1 MTPYCDRGDLETI
14 FGVNNVARWA
24 DLDND
29 ESELVIS
36 RRIEWACQ
44 WATEFVNSRLQY
56 GHYAVPFS
64 PVPTLIRDLTAM
76 YAGITLYD
84 GRQVVSADENDK
96 VSRQRKDF
104 DRYLRQIHKGQLKL
118 FDPTTDLPVT
128 IQDESAPFVEPD
140 TTDDDEE
147 EWETVIL

>member
-14 FGVNNVARWA
+14 FGKLNIQRWA

-29 ESELVIS
+29 ESELTIANRV
-36 RRIEWACQ
+36 EWACQ

-56 GHYAVPFS
+56 GHYAVPFIS
-64 PVPTLIRDLTAM
+64 VPELIRDLTAM
-76 YAGITLYD
+76 FAGITLYD
-84 GRQVVSADENDK
+84 GRQVASADDHDL
-96 VSRQRKDF
+96 VSRHRRDF
-104 DRYLRQIHKGQLKL
+104 DRYIRQIHKGQLKL
-118 FDPTTDLPVT
+118 FNPTTGLPVT

-140 TTDDDEE
+140 VTDDDEE